1 MTQVFSYNEEQAA
14 AADSGGGEYILES
27 CVTRGFIEQAKW
39 TEAQTGAKALELSFE
54 SEKGQKANYLALY
67 YQKKDG
73 SQNEVGHQQIQ
84 SLMGVTGVQSL
95 SQAQGKD
102 GLIAPELTRKPVQVA
117 LERENYVKQNGDEG
131 FRFQIKCF
139 MSAKSGLTIAEHK
152 AGKQAE
158 SAGYWAQRF
167 AQNPQG
173 KPAKQQSAGQQ
184 GAAMYG
190 GQPAPQDYG
199 AYPEAQPGGMMD
211 DDSEIPFN

>member
-84 SLMGVTGVQSL
+84 SLMGVTGAQSL
-95 SQAQGKD
+95 SQAPGKD
-102 GLIAPELTRKPVQVA
+102 GMIAPELTRKPVQVA
-117 LERENYVKQNGDEG
+117 LERENYIKNNGDEG

-152 AGKQAE
+152 TGKQAE

-173 KPAKQQSAGQQ
+173 KPAKQAGQ
-184 GAAMYG
+184 AASG
-190 GQPAPQDYG
+190 GGYSAPPQDSGFSYG
-199 AYPEAQPGGMMD
+199 DPGGVMD
-211 DDSEIPFN
+211 DDTSIPF

>member
-1 MTQVFSYNEEQAA
+1 MTQVFSYNQEQAA

-27 CVTRGFIEQAKW
+27 CVTRGFIDVAKW
-39 TEAQTGAKALELSFE
+39 VEAGTGAKGLELSFE
-54 SEKGQKANYLALY
+54 SEQGQKANYLTLY

-84 SLMGVTGVQSL
+84 SLMGVTGAQTL
-95 SQAQGKD
+95 SQSQSPN

-117 LERENYVKQNGDEG
+117 LERENYIKSNGDEG

-139 MSAKSGLTIAEHK
+139 MSARSGLTIAEHQ

-167 AQNPQG
+167 AQNPKG
-173 KPAKQQSAGQQ
+173 KPASQPSASQHSANPYQQPQQ
-184 GAAMYG
+184 AA
-190 GQPAPQDYG
+190 QA
-199 AYPEAQPGGMMD
+199 D
-211 DDSEIPFN
+211 DFSDEIPF